1 VSSSVEAI
9 QAGPANQ
16 AEPARWPWV
25 ALAIFFATAI
35 TGLVFVALNDESL
48 ATQIPYVIAFSMFGV
63 VGALIVSRD
72 RRNTIGLLFV
82 WSAFVVAS
90 SFMSGEILTYAV
102 VHGRHA
108 WWVVACGLVNGVGWV
123 FGILLTVF
131 LLPLLFPN
139 GHLPSRRWRPLLWL
153 IAVFIAVIAVS
164 FIFGQK
170 MLTGSGTVE
179 IANPLYVDAVG
190 SLPNVDPVIGIMFP
204 GIFAASIV
212 SLVLRFRR
220 STGVERQQIKWVVFG
235 FGVAL
240 VGIVGSSS
248 SNQDTVL
255 SAFIGGTAYLMFPLS
270 VGIAIL
276 RFHLYDLAVVV
287 RKAVVYATL
296 AVFATVVYLGLV
308 VGLGTAIG
316 HGSSFLTMVAA
327 VVVAVTFQ
335 PARGRLTRFA
345 NRLVYGKRATP
356 YEVLTQFSERV
367 GGAYA
372 DEDVLPRMARILGEG
387 IGAERADV
395 WLAVEQELR
404 DVATWPADAAG
415 SVAIPLT
422 NGAVPPI
429 DGADRVYPVEQAGEL
444 LGALAVRKPAADPLS
459 PADEKLIAD
468 LAAQAGLVLRNV
480 RLSEEL
486 KARLD
491 DLKAAQ
497 KRLVNAQDEERR
509 KLERNI
515 HDGAQQQLVALA
527 VKLRLADGLVER
539 DASKAHE
546 MLGQLQ
552 SETHTALE
560 DLRDLARGIYPPLL
574 ADKGLPAALEAQARK
589 SGLPIEVRASGIGRY
604 PQDIEAAVYFSCL
617 EAMQNI
623 AKYAS
628 ASSVSVSLA
637 ERDHLLT
644 FAVVDDGRGFDP
656 ATSGNG
662 TGLQGIADRLGALEG
677 QVTVTSAPGLGT
689 TIEGRLPLAVP
700 VEVST

>member
-1 VSSSVEAI
+1 MSSSAEAI
-9 QAGPANQ
+9 QARPAIQ

-25 ALAIFFATAI
+25 ALSIFIATAI
-35 TGLVFVALNDESL
+35 TAMVFVATNHESL
-48 ATQIPYVIAFSMFGV
+48 AAQMPYVIAFSMFGV
-63 VGALIVSRD
+63 VGALILSRD
-72 RRNTIGLLFV
+72 RRNTIGGLLL
-82 WSAFVVAS
+82 WTAFVTAIT
-90 SFMSGEILTYAV
+90 FLGGEVLTYAV
-102 VHGRHA
+102 SHGQDA
-108 WWVVACGLVNGVGWV
+108 WWVVACGLANGTGWL
-123 FGILLTVF
+123 FGILLSVF
-131 LLPLLFPN
+131 LLPLLFPD
-139 GHLPSRRWRPLLWL
+139 GHLPSKRWRPLLWL
-153 IAVFIAVIAVS
+153 ITAVVTVIAVS
-164 FIFGQK
+164 LVFGQK
-170 MLTGSGTVE
+170 TLTGSGTAE
-179 IANPLYVDAVG
+179 IANPLYVG
-190 SLPNVDPVIGIMFP
+190 SLGPNLDPVIGIFYP
-204 GIFAASIV
+204 GIFAASVV
-212 SLVLRFRR
+212 SLILRFRR

-240 VGIVGSSS
+240 VAIFGSGSS
-248 SNQDTVL
+248 QDSVL
-255 SAFIGGTAYLMFPLS
+255 GNWINAMAFMMFPVS
-270 VGIAIL
+270 IGIAIL
-276 RFHLYDLAVVV
+276 RFHLYDLGVVV
-287 RKAVVYATL
+287 RKTVVYATL

-308 VGLGTAIG
+308 VGLGAAIG

-335 PARGRLTRFA
+335 PVRARMTRFV

-356 YEVLTQFSERV
+356 YEVLSQFSERV

-387 IGAERADV
+387 VGADRADV

-444 LGALAVRKPAADPLS
+444 LGALAVRKPAADPIS

-539 DASKAHE
+539 DAAKARE
-546 MLGQLQ
+546 LLGQLQ
-552 SETHTALE
+552 GETNTALE

-589 SGLPIEVRASGIGRY
+589 SGLPIEVRAAGIGRY

-628 ASSVSVSLA
+628 ASTVSVSLA
-637 ERDHLLT
+637 ERDHQLT

-656 ATSGNG
+656 VASNGG
-662 TGLQGIADRLGALEG
+662 TGLQGIADRLGALDG
-677 QVTVTSAPGLGT
+677 HVNVASTPGHGT
-689 TIEGRLPLAVP
+689 TIEGRLPLAVS
-700 VEVST
+700 VEAST

>member
-1 VSSSVEAI
+1 MSSSAEAAI
-9 QAGPANQ
+9 QARPAIQ
-16 AEPARWPWV
+16 AERARWPWV
-25 ALAIFFATAI
+25 TLAIFFATAI
-35 TGLVFVALNDESL
+35 TALVFIALNDESL
-48 ATQIPYVIAFSMFGV
+48 AAQIPYVIAFSMFGV

-72 RRNTIGLLFV
+72 LRNTIGLLFV
-82 WSAFVVAS
+82 WSAFVTVAS
-90 SFMSGEILTYAV
+90 ALSGEILTYAV
-102 VHGRHA
+102 VHGRDA
-108 WWVVACGLVNGVGWV
+108 WWVVACGLMNGVGWL

-164 FIFGQK
+164 LIFGQK
-170 MLTGSGTVE
+170 MLTGSGMVE
-179 IANPLYVDAVG
+179 IANPLYIDAVG
-190 SLPNVDPVIGIMFP
+190 SLPNLDPVIGIMFP
-204 GIFAASIV
+204 AIFAASIV
-212 SLVLRFRR
+212 SLILRFRR
-220 STGVERQQIKWVVFG
+220 STGVERQQIKWVAFG

-240 VGIVGSSS
+240 VGIVGSS
-248 SNQDTVL
+248 NQDTVL
-255 SAFIGGTAYLMFPLS
+255 GAFIGGAAYLMLPLS

-287 RKAVVYATL
+287 RKAVVYAAL
-296 AVFATVVYLGLV
+296 ALFATVVYIGLV
-308 VGLGTAIG
+308 VGLGTWFG
-316 HGSSFLTMVAA
+316 RGDSFLTMVAA
-327 VVVAVTFQ
+327 VIVAVTFQ
-335 PARGRLTRFA
+335 PVRGVLTRFA

-356 YEVLTQFSERV
+356 YEVLSEFSERV

-387 IGAERADV
+387 VGAERADV
-395 WLAVEQELR
+395 WLAVDHELR
-404 DVATWPADAAG
+404 DVAAWPADAPDSA
-415 SVAIPLT
+415 AIPLT

-429 DGADRVYPVEQAGEL
+429 EGADCVYPVEQAGEL
-444 LGALAVRKPAADPLS
+444 LGALAVRKPAADPVS

-480 RLSEEL
+480 RLTEEL
-486 KARLD
+486 KSRLD

-539 DASKAHE
+539 DAPKARE
-546 MLGQLQ
+546 LLGQIQ
-552 SETHTALE
+552 EETHSALE

-574 ADKGLPAALEAQARK
+574 ADKGLSAALEAQARK
-589 SGLPIEVRASGIGRY
+589 SGLPIEVHATGIGRY

-623 AKYAS
+623 AKYAFTSS
-628 ASSVSVSLA
+628 ASVSLA
-637 ERDHLLT
+637 EDGRALT

-656 ATSGNG
+656 VATNG
-662 TGLQGIADRLGALEG
+662 GSGLQGIADRLGALDG

-689 TIEGRLPLAVP
+689 TIEGRLPLAVA
-700 VEVST
+700 VEAST